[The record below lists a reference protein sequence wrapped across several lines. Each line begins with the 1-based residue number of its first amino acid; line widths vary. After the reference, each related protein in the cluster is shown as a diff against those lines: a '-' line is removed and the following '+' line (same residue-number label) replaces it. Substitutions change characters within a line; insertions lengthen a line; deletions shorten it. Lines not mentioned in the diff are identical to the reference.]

1 LRWASF
7 FWIQSLV
14 KGGGARAFFDNL
26 DHSIIKTRAGA
37 AMRTK
42 RRWGGRLRQPAAA
55 SCRGVS
61 FAPFGWPADPNFA
74 RARRT

>member
-14 KGGGARAFFDNL
+14 KDGGARAFFDNL
-26 DHSIIKTRAGA
+26 DHSIIKTRAGSA
-37 AMRTK
+37 TRRT

-55 SCRGVS
+55 QCRGVS
-61 FAPFGWPADPNFA
+61 LAPFGSPADPDFA
-74 RARRT
+74 RARRA

>member
-14 KGGGARAFFDNL
+14 KDGCACARALFDNL

-37 AMRTK
+37 ATRTK
-42 RRWGGRLRQPAAA
+42 RRWGGVYANLPQRHAK
-55 SCRGVS
+55 V
-61 FAPFGWPADPNFA
+61 
-74 RARRT
+74 